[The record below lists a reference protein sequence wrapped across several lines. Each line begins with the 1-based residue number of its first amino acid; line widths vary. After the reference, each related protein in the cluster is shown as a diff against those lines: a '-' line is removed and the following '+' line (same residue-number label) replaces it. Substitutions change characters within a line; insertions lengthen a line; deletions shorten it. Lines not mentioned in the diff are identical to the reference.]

1 MLLLSCSQRASLV
14 LEFARVH
21 RMCGLVRGSIF
32 VGLRREAIHQQV
44 RLVACS
50 LVLLPELQSPFGDLP
65 NELYLGVG
73 GVELARGNHCILG
86 FESETTFAVRNLECR
101 SNASF
106 YYRMG

>member
-21 RMCGLVRGSIF
+21 HMCGLVRGSIF
-32 VGLRREAIHQQV
+32 VGLRREAIHRQV
-44 RLVACS
+44 RLVAYF
-50 LVLLPELQSPFGDLP
+50 LVLLPVLQSPFGDLP

-73 GVELARGNHCILG
+73 GVELARGNHCIPDSG
-86 FESETTFAVRNLECR
+86 SETTFAVRNLEYPD
-101 SNASF
+101 NASF